1 MRVFV
6 TGASGWIGSAV
17 VPELVEAGHEV
28 VGLARSDESA
38 DAVSALGAE
47 VWRGDLE
54 DADGLGAAAESA
66 DGVIHLAFIHDFSNY
81 GHSLEVDQ
89 RAIEAFGAA
98 LSGSNRPLLTAG
110 GLLGLG
116 GDHIATERDMHD
128 PAMPRAA
135 SAAATLALA
144 ATGVR
149 SMVVRFAP
157 TVHGEGDEG
166 FIAML
171 ADTARQR
178 GVSGY
183 VGDGTSHWPA
193 VHRRDA
199 AHLVSLAFEHAPP
212 GSVVH
217 AGGEEGVQ
225 SRSIAEAIGRNLD
238 LPVVSVEA
246 DRALEHFGWLGP
258 IFALDARASNTLTR
272 QLLYWDPTGPGLIED
287 IEAGHYYRT

>member
-1 MRVFV
+1 MR
-6 TGASGWIGSAV
+6 T
-17 VPELVEAGHEV
+17 
-28 VGLARSDESA
+28 
-38 DAVSALGAE
+38 
-47 VWRGDLE
+47 
-54 DADGLGAAAESA
+54 AAEGA

-98 LSGSNRPLLTAG
+98 LSGSDRPLLIVG

-116 GDHIATERDMHD
+116 GDHVATEREMHE

-135 SAAATLALA
+135 SAATTLALA
-144 ATGVR
+144 DKGVR

-171 ADTARQR
+171 TGIARQQ

-183 VGDGTSHWPA
+183 VDDGMSRWPA
-193 VHRRDA
+193 VHRSDA
-199 AHLVSLAFEHAPP
+199 AHLVCLAFEHTPA
-212 GSVVH
+212 GSILH
-217 AGGEEGVQ
+217 AGAEEGVQ
-225 SRSIAEAIGRNLD
+225 SRAIAEAIGRSLD

-246 DRALEHFGWLGP
+246 DRAVEHFGWIGP
-258 IFALDARASNTLTR
+258 IFSLDARASNVLTHE
-272 QLLYWDPTGPGLIED
+272 LLDWNPTGPGLIED
-287 IEAGHYYRT
+287 IDAGHYSRT

>member
-1 MRVFV
+1 MQ
-6 TGASGWIGSAV
+6 
-17 VPELVEAGHEV
+17 
-28 VGLARSDESA
+28 SA
-38 DAVSALGAE
+38 DAVAALGAE
-47 VWRGDLE
+47 VLRGDLE
-54 DADGLGAAAESA
+54 DAEVLRAAAEGA

-98 LSGSNRPLLTAG
+98 LSGSDRPLLIAG

-116 GDHIATERDMHD
+116 GDHVATEREMHD

-144 ATGVR
+144 DKGVR

-171 ADTARQR
+171 IDIARQR

-193 VHRRDA
+193 VHRSDA
-199 AHLVSLAFEHAPP
+199 AHLVALAFEHAPA
-212 GSVVH
+212 GSVLH
-217 AGGEEGVQ
+217 AGAEEGVE
-225 SRSIAEAIGRNLD
+225 SRAIAEAIGRNLD

-246 DRALEHFGWLGP
+246 ERAVEHFGWIGP
-258 IFALDARASNTLTR
+258 IFAIDARASNALTR
-272 QLLYWDPTGPGLIED
+272 ELLDWSPTGPGLIED
-287 IEAGHYYRT
+287 IDAGHYLHTGTARP

>member
-1 MRVFV
+1 M

-17 VPELVEAGHEV
+17 VPELLAAGHEV
-28 VGLARSDESA
+28 VGLARSDA
-38 DAVSALGAE
+38 VGDAVAALGAE

-54 DADGLGAAAESA
+54 DADALRVAAEGA

-98 LSGSNRPLLTAG
+98 LSGSDRPLLIAG

-116 GDHIATERDMHD
+116 GDHVATEREMHD
-128 PAMPRAA
+128 PAMPRGA

-144 ATGVR
+144 DKGVR

-171 ADTARQR
+171 VDIARQQ
-178 GVSGY
+178 GVSATW
-183 VGDGTSHWPA
+183 VTA
-193 VHRRDA
+193 
-199 AHLVSLAFEHAPP
+199 
-212 GSVVH
+212 
-217 AGGEEGVQ
+217 
-225 SRSIAEAIGRNLD
+225 
-238 LPVVSVEA
+238 
-246 DRALEHFGWLGP
+246 
-258 IFALDARASNTLTR
+258 
-272 QLLYWDPTGPGLIED
+272 
-287 IEAGHYYRT
+287 

>member
-1 MRVFV
+1 MR
-6 TGASGWIGSAV
+6 
-17 VPELVEAGHEV
+17 L
-28 VGLARSDESA
+28 R
-38 DAVSALGAE
+38 
-47 VWRGDLE
+47 
-54 DADGLGAAAESA
+54 AAAEGS

-98 LSGSNRPLLTAG
+98 LSGSDRPLLIAG

-116 GDHIATERDMHD
+116 GEHVATEREMHD

-144 ATGVR
+144 DKGVR

-171 ADTARQR
+171 TTSRGSEACRATWATARATGLR
-178 GVSGY
+178 CIAATPR
-183 VGDGTSHWPA
+183 TSCA
-193 VHRRDA
+193 
-199 AHLVSLAFEHAPP
+199 LAFEHAPA
-212 GSVVH
+212 GSILH
-217 AGGEEGVQ
+217 AGAEEGVQ
-225 SRSIAEAIGRNLD
+225 SRAIAEAIGRSLE

-246 DRALEHFGWLGP
+246 ERAVEHFGWIGP
-258 IFALDARASNTLTR
+258 IFALDARASNVLTR
-272 QLLYWDPTGPGLIED
+272 ELLGWDPTGPGLIED
-287 IEAGHYYRT
+287 IDAGPLLPRVRRPPQR

>member
-1 MRVFV
+1 M
-6 TGASGWIGSAV
+6 
-17 VPELVEAGHEV
+17 
-28 VGLARSDESA
+28 
-38 DAVSALGAE
+38 
-47 VWRGDLE
+47 WRGDLE
-54 DADGLGAAAESA
+54 DPDGLRAAAEST

-98 LSGSNRPLLTAG
+98 LSGSDRPLLIAG

-116 GDHIATERDMHD
+116 GEHAATERDMHD
-128 PAMPRAA
+128 AGLPRAA
-135 SAAATLALA
+135 AAAATLALVLA
-144 ATGVR
+144 DKGVR

-171 ADTARQR
+171 VDVARQR

-183 VGDGTSHWPA
+183 VDDGTSPWPA
-193 VHRRDA
+193 VHRSDA
-199 AHLVSLAFEHAPP
+199 AHLVYLAFEHAPA
-212 GSVVH
+212 GSIVH
-217 AGGEEGVQ
+217 AAAEEGVA

-246 DRALEHFGWLGP
+246 VRAVEHFEWIGP
-258 IFALDARASNTLTR
+258 IFALDARASNALTR
-272 QLLYWDPTGPGLIED
+272 ELLDWEPTGPGVIED
-287 IEAGHYYRT
+287 IDAGHYR

>member
-1 MRVFV
+1 MRVFM

-17 VPELVEAGHEV
+17 VPELLAAGHEV

-38 DAVSALGAE
+38 AAVAALGAE

-54 DADGLGAAAESA
+54 DADALRAAAEGA

-98 LSGSNRPLLTAG
+98 LSGSDRPLLIAG

-116 GDHIATERDMHD
+116 GDHVATEREMHD

-144 ATGVR
+144 DKGVR

-171 ADTARQR
+171 TGIARQQ

-183 VGDGTSHWPA
+183 VDDGMSHWPA
-193 VHRRDA
+193 VHRSDA
-199 AHLVSLAFEHAPP
+199 AHLVSPRVRAR
-212 GSVVH
+212 
-217 AGGEEGVQ
+217 AGGVDPARGCGGG
-225 SRSIAEAIGRNLD
+225 RAESCDRGSDRTQPRPAGGLGGSGPRG
-238 LPVVSVEA
+238 
-246 DRALEHFGWLGP
+246 RALRMDRSDLLVGRPGVERV
-258 IFALDARASNTLTR
+258 DA
-272 QLLYWDPTGPGLIED
+272 
-287 IEAGHYYRT
+287 